1 MGDERCVA
9 INNEESNFKV
19 MKFLFGKHISLRKLS
34 VLKGS
39 AKDPEKEAIRYDLL
53 LPESVDVVFLSVGE
67 DGHIASLF
75 PFSKAFNSDLKIQ
88 HISDAPKFPAER
100 LTITPKV
107 ITQAKNVIVFA
118 TGTEKGKIL
127 AKSLNDPFNFHELP
141 VRLTIGKTWVF
152 DRNAYKAFK
161 ETNNSKNMGTK
172 IIYE

>member
-9 INNEESNFKV
+9 INNEESNYNVIKL
-19 MKFLFGKHISLRKLS
+19 LFGKHISLRKLS

-39 AKDPEKEAIRYDLL
+39 AKDPKREAIRYDLL

-75 PFSKAFNSDLKIQ
+75 PFSEAFNSDLKIQ

-107 ITQAKNVIVFA
+107 LTQAKNVIVFA
-118 TGTEKGKIL
+118 TGAEKGRVL
-127 AKSLNDPFNFHELP
+127 AKSLNDPFNFGELP
-141 VRLTIGKTWVF
+141 VRLTIGKTWVL
-152 DRNAYKAFK
+152 DQDAYIAFK
-161 ETNNSKNMGTK
+161 ELNTSKNMGTK